1 MAFSKKTIAVSLV
14 LVGAALSIIS
24 VFIYNQVI
32 NKNHDEIKKLESSV
46 IEKDEIIKSI
56 WQNSIS
62 LENKKDISLTM
73 LLTNQGERSLVDKFI
88 KENFK
93 RVGINVENIPQIKNE
108 AFSFL
113 TKMADN
119 KKEEILE
126 RINNLYLEKVVIQEK
141 ISDRKRKID
150 KFSLMA
156 LFMQIIGLMLIL
168 SKDLVYFN

>member
-73 LLTNQGERSLVDKFI
+73 LLTNQGEQSLVDKFI
-88 KENFK
+88 KEKGISRHANAYPSTYAANSYIQAVEEERRIK
-93 RVGINVENIPQIKNE
+93 RD
-108 AFSFL
+108 
-113 TKMADN
+113 T
-119 KKEEILE
+119 E
-126 RINNLYLEKVVIQEK
+126 R
-141 ISDRKRKID
+141 
-150 KFSLMA
+150 SLR
-156 LFMQIIGLMLIL
+156 
-168 SKDLVYFN
+168 S